1 MTHEQFMQYAP
12 YAGLIGLVLAVAAV
26 VGLALCHGRLT
37 HLRASLAEALG
48 EPGAGNIEE
57 TLLRHTSAVAELRS
71 DLARLQREHS
81 LLSDRASHG
90 ISHVGLLH
98 YDAFDDV
105 GGQQSYSAVL
115 LDDHRDGLAITSI
128 FSRTSVRVYAKRI
141 EGGQATQPLSDEEDA
156 ALRQAGGK

>member
-1 MTHEQFMQYAP
+1 MTHEQLMQYAP

-26 VGLALCHGRLT
+26 VGLAICSARLRR
-37 HLRASLAEALG
+37 LRSTLAEALG
-48 EPGAGNIEE
+48 ESGAATIEE
-57 TLLRHTSAVAELRS
+57 TLLKHTSAVAELRA
-71 DLARLQREHS
+71 DLSRLQREHTQ
-81 LLSDRASHG
+81 LGERASRA
-90 ISHVGLLH
+90 ISHVGLIH

-115 LDDHRDGLAITSI
+115 LDDHRDGVAITSI

-141 EGGQATQPLSDEEDA
+141 EAGQSAQPLSDEEDA

>member
-1 MTHEQFMQYAP
+1 MTHGQLMEYAP
-12 YAGLIGLVLAVAAV
+12 YAGLIGLVLAVAA
-26 VGLALCHGRLT
+26 LAGFAVCHARLRR
-37 HLRASLAEALG
+37 LRAALAEALG
-48 EPGAGNIEE
+48 EPGATTIEE
-57 TLLRHTSAVAELRS
+57 TLLKHTSAVAELRS
-71 DLARLQREHS
+71 DLSRLQREHS
-81 LLSDRASHG
+81 VLSDRASHA

-115 LDDHRDGLAITSI
+115 LDDHRNGLAITSI

-141 EGGQATQPLSDEEDA
+141 DGGQAAQPLSDEEDA